1 MKKIV
6 VIGDGNVSSCI
17 SSKLKEVETQV
28 YQNAIE
34 EVIEY
39 RNPYA
44 FLNEKQPASKSQL
57 KKCAKGLHEFIAS
70 APIKVSDNLY
80 ETPWNCIHCGIS
92 KDNR

>member
-1 MKKIV
+1 MKNIV
-6 VIGDGNVSSCI
+6 VIGAGNVTSCI
-17 SSKLKEVETQV
+17 ASKLKEVETQV
-28 YQNAIE
+28 YQSAFE

-39 RNPYA
+39 KNPYA

-70 APIKVSDNLY
+70 APVKVSDNLQK
-80 ETPWNCIHCGIS
+80 TPWNCIHCGIS